1 MSDLVKR
8 NKTKINK
15 QKEKIEEEII
25 QINISSLSD
34 DISQSKNN
42 NLDDE
47 EIKGLS
53 IKNNSVIKNLNQN
66 LRIPQKKRNTI
77 SNNSYNNRQENE
89 DPENMVINL
98 DEIPNSQNIIISSD
112 FKINKNYKEDK
123 NSSLIKI
130 KDNEES
136 NLIKNIVLNEENL
149 NPPIFFFIDKNAGN
163 EKGKILLNMGIY
175 KIQFSK
181 ELNVI
186 SYFFD
191 MNDKE
196 ENGIKELEK
205 QLLKLKYAKVI
216 ICGEDFTIYKFI
228 SKLNNNNNINLNK
241 IFFGVLPIGHSNDI
255 SRQLG
260 FGDYYE
266 ISSDMLNLKN
276 IIKEINESCTTLI
289 DIWDIKLTCDSKEG
303 GIIFNEENKK
313 TFKKT
318 KNGEKLTILRHGF
331 IGYFSLGYDGRIGFG
346 ASKKK
351 SKFKCCH
358 NLFLLWEKVK
368 KCIFQK
374 TIKLKGFIDS
384 FYVINLPKEDFN
396 NSIDCETDC
405 TAMEN
410 EGRKIPIFQTKKNI
424 ENDNKNHIEN
434 DSDYCDID
442 DSLKT
447 FQFKKIVLKGD
458 PIGLVCQNIKY
469 FFDGEQSD
477 WSLNNQKYGIETYE
491 MIDSKDKNAKEVI
504 FLFFLIFRL
513 RKKEIWKF
521 LMKLLKNLLKV
532 LMIRN

>member
-149 NPPIFFFIDKNAGN
+149 NPPIFFFLYKNAGN

-313 TFKKT
+313 KKV
-318 KNGEKLTILRHGF
+318 NLNVVI
-331 IGYFSLGYDGRIGFG
+331 IYFYYG
-346 ASKKK
+346 KK
-351 SKFKCCH
+351 
-358 NLFLLWEKVK
+358 
-368 KCIFQK
+368 
-374 TIKLKGFIDS
+374 
-384 FYVINLPKEDFN
+384 
-396 NSIDCETDC
+396 
-405 TAMEN
+405 
-410 EGRKIPIFQTKKNI
+410 
-424 ENDNKNHIEN
+424 
-434 DSDYCDID
+434 
-442 DSLKT
+442 
-447 FQFKKIVLKGD
+447 
-458 PIGLVCQNIKY
+458 
-469 FFDGEQSD
+469 
-477 WSLNNQKYGIETYE
+477 
-491 MIDSKDKNAKEVI
+491 
-504 FLFFLIFRL
+504 
-513 RKKEIWKF
+513 
-521 LMKLLKNLLKV
+521 
-532 LMIRN
+532 